1 MSKVANVLIAG
12 FAAVTAI
19 GGANLWEGAEAVN
32 AAKALKEEGFTEV
45 KVERGARFK
54 TASPVFTLYAAPFT
68 AKDTEGKEV
77 TGEVTRNLGKPV
89 AFKVKAS

>member
-1 MSKVANVLIAG
+1 MSKAASVLLAG
-12 FAAVTAI
+12 FAVVTAI

-32 AAKALKEEGFTEV
+32 AAKTLKEEGFTDV

-54 TASPVFTLYAAPFT
+54 TAAPVFTLYAAPFT

-77 TGEVTRNLGKPV
+77 TGEVTRNLGKPA
-89 AFKVKAS
+89 AFKLNAG